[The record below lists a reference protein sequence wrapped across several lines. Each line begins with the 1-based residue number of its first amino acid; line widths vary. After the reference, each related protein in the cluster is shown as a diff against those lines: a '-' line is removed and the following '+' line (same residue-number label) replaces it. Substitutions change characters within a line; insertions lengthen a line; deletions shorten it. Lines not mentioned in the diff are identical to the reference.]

1 MTETDFGRLITKRST
16 SVGTV
21 YICDLV
27 SSMWVVIAFSPDN
40 RLLLSRSFSYTD
52 KTKKKAF
59 ASCRSFYKKVK
70 DLMYKRDILGLE
82 DLI

>member
-1 MTETDFGRLITKRST
+1 
-16 SVGTV
+16 
-21 YICDLV
+21 
-27 SSMWVVIAFSPDN
+27 MWVVIAFSPDN
-40 RLLLSRSFSYTD
+40 QLLLSRSFSYTD

-59 ASCRSFYKKVK
+59 ASCRAFYKKVK